1 MKRLFSYIFTFA
13 AIAGALTL
21 SSCRRTPN
29 PATIGELKVI
39 CDESVENVIRQE
51 VEVFELK
58 YPATKIK
65 AQYTDKKTAIDS
77 LLNLSVGVIVVPHEL
92 TQDQINYLKSQK
104 RNAFCMPVAVDAIAV
119 IANRQNPIEDLS
131 MAQLSDILTG
141 KVTDWNQIS
150 PNKTGEIDVV
160 FDHQGSS
167 TVEYMLKNVTGGKP
181 FGKNIYAQK
190 TNTEVFKAVK
200 THKGAIGII
209 GVSWLNR
216 DLTDLAKVNNYSK
229 EEVEKIDNASV
240 INHEISSSYLEND
253 SLSFQSDVKVVAIR
267 KNDSPYAFKP
277 YQQDIYTGDYP
288 LFRTI
293 YAICT
298 GSNGSPQH
306 GFYVFL
312 LSILGQKVI
321 LNTGVLPAN
330 MPPARSVAI
339 QQDEY

>member
-167 TVEYMLKNVTGGKP
+167 TVEYMLKT
-181 FGKNIYAQK
+181 
-190 TNTEVFKAVK
+190 
-200 THKGAIGII
+200 
-209 GVSWLNR
+209 
-216 DLTDLAKVNNYSK
+216 
-229 EEVEKIDNASV
+229 
-240 INHEISSSYLEND
+240 
-253 SLSFQSDVKVVAIR
+253 
-267 KNDSPYAFKP
+267 
-277 YQQDIYTGDYP
+277 
-288 LFRTI
+288 
-293 YAICT
+293 
-298 GSNGSPQH
+298 
-306 GFYVFL
+306 
-312 LSILGQKVI
+312 
-321 LNTGVLPAN
+321 
-330 MPPARSVAI
+330 
-339 QQDEY
+339 